1 MKKKSILLTCIAA
14 VMALAMFVGCDN
26 APVYPSFPTSGF
38 VAQIGDFVEGQSFD
52 ASKFQVI
59 ATYLDGSK
67 KVIEDAS
74 VLYTDTDKDN
84 KLSTGDTVSAI
95 VGFDY
100 NNNQLKGEGT
110 VTVYPVE
117 HYEVTAAE
125 KTYTVGDVSS
135 ADLSVTAY
143 YINGKGELANMQV
156 SASDA
161 GLTASVSRDAETTGT
176 MTVSN
181 GRNVIAEIEVTVE
194 EEVVEPFVK
203 IASIEYKAGS
213 LAQYDYAEPI
223 EFTFDDFVVKAYR
236 ANVDQTP
243 DQAVTVENAE
253 DLPGFEVKA
262 VRGDGL
268 DMQSSDW
275 AFKSQTRT
283 SLKVVASFNGTTA
296 EGSIKVVKP
305 VITVAYRG
313 EGIVEG
319 TKLADVVLDP
329 ADFFITEKV
338 SGRTPATVQLDAKDA
353 TFTFVNGMG
362 TPYAEDAVMPE
373 YNKEAANN
381 GQVHVKTIYNG
392 YEGNDV
398 VIDALSA
405 NYAKEITG
413 MQVTLV
419 DGYSI
424 AKQQYTTDIN
434 DTLTTAV
441 IKSITATQDGKTIE
455 INPADVTVKYST
467 SNAKYEAL
475 KDGKNLTSVD
485 TLYILV
491 SYEYGG
497 KNPVEKYV
505 EVKTIAPVATGIE
518 LTATFTN
525 DAGATAAMVGST
537 INWNLTATTEDG
549 YFHYLG
555 TYRVYINNVL
565 QDALPGTVEETEIG
579 DVAVVINT
587 PDGTA
592 SSKVVNIP
600 AGKGYVTVDDLKV
613 AVKDGVYPLIGS
625 AMRALSADDF
635 EVTAGTF
642 DVEGN
647 ATNPVVTEI
656 VLDYPS
662 MLVKKANT
670 VTAVVSY
677 AAKDGTT
684 KTKDVSVAVSGYE
697 NAVVDSNI
705 RLALTG
711 KVLAD
716 NKIENGASGNLAIAE
731 GTYVNNGDTPVI
743 KEIKTK
749 YGLTVSATNF
759 KADGNVAPYTVTY
772 EYISGYSETGE
783 PVKSTGTISLEVVAA
798 QN

>member
-1 MKKKSILLTCIAA
+1 MKKKSILMTCIAA

-26 APVYPSFPTSGF
+26 APVYPSFPTGGY

-74 VLYTDTDKDN
+74 VLYTDTDKDY

-117 HYEVTAAE
+117 RYEVTAAE

-176 MTVSN
+176 MTVKI
-181 GRNVIAEIEVTVE
+181 GGDVIAKIDVTVE
-194 EEVVEPFVK
+194 EEVVEPFAK
-203 IASIEYKAGS
+203 LKGIKFKAGAI
-213 LAQYDYAEPI
+213 AQYDYAEPI
-223 EFTFDDFVVKAYR
+223 EFTFDDFEVTAYR
-236 ANVDQTP
+236 EGSETSEI
-243 DQAVTVENAE
+243 VEDAE

-268 DMQSSDW
+268 DMQASDW

-353 TFTFVNGMG
+353 TFTFVDGMG
-362 TPYAEDAVMPE
+362 EPYGEDAVMPE

-392 YEGNDV
+392 YDGNDV

-405 NYAKEITG
+405 NYAKEITI

-441 IKSITATQDGKTIE
+441 IKSITATQDGETIE
-455 INPADVTVKYST
+455 IDPADVTVKYT
-467 SNAKYEAL
+467 TDRVGTAL
-475 KDGKNLTSVD
+475 KDGTDLTNANYLFVEA
-485 TLYILV
+485 

-497 KNPVEKYV
+497 KEP
-505 EVKTIAPVATGIE
+505 A
-518 LTATFTN
+518 
-525 DAGATAAMVGST
+525 VG
-537 INWNLTATTEDG
+537 
-549 YFHYLG
+549 Y
-555 TYRVYINNVL
+555 
-565 QDALPGTVEETEIG
+565 
-579 DVAVVINT
+579 
-587 PDGTA
+587 
-592 SSKVVNIP
+592 
-600 AGKGYVTVDDLKV
+600 
-613 AVKDGVYPLIGS
+613 
-625 AMRALSADDF
+625 
-635 EVTAGTF
+635 
-642 DVEGN
+642 
-647 ATNPVVTEI
+647 
-656 VLDYPS
+656 
-662 MLVKKANT
+662 
-670 VTAVVSY
+670 AVVSLTT
-677 AAKDGTT
+677 AK
-684 KTKDVSVAVSGYE
+684 VE
-697 NAVVDSNI
+697 
-705 RLALTG
+705 
-711 KVLAD
+711 KVTLSAKYTYT
-716 NKIENGASGNLAIAE
+716 NASGNPMANSPITWSIETSNAN
-731 GTYVNNGDTPVI
+731 GVVNEDAVAAQTWQNGKLSAATN
-743 KEIKTK
+743 
-749 YGLTVSATNF
+749 TVSATESYQVMVVVAGIESNIVNVPVGAGYLTVDDIVVETAEGYTPYIDDLF
-759 KADGNVAPYTVTY
+759 STDVADYTIKANSWDKVGETTAVPTIKSVKAPSSVALISSESTDVVVTISYLDASGKELTTTAEVAIEGKPWTDVSKMKLTYAGSSEVSEGKLYRGESYTFASFDV
-772 EYISGYSETGE
+772 TGE
-783 PVKSTGTISLEVVAA
+783 VSHGDDSALDVAYYYIGNKNNKMTDNIKLYSSQDPVTFVVEYTDKDTGKVAEIEFA
-798 QN
+798 LTLADKPKA

>member
-26 APVYPSFPTSGF
+26 APVYPSFPTGGY

-74 VLYTDTDKDN
+74 VLYTDTDKDY

-117 HYEVTAAE
+117 RYEVTAAE

-176 MTVSN
+176 MTVKI
-181 GRNVIAEIEVTVE
+181 GGDVIAKIDVTVE
-194 EEVVEPFVK
+194 EEVVEPFAK
-203 IASIEYKAGS
+203 LKGIKFKAGAI
-213 LAQYDYAEPI
+213 AQYDYAEPI
-223 EFTFDDFVVKAYR
+223 EFTFDDFEVTAYR
-236 ANVDQTP
+236 DGSTTSEV
-243 DQAVTVENAE
+243 VEDAE

-283 SLKVVASFNGTTA
+283 SLKVVASFNGETVET
-296 EGSIKVVKP
+296 SIPVAKP

-338 SGRTPATVQLDAKDA
+338 SGRTPATVQLDAKDV
-353 TFTFVNGMG
+353 TFTFVDGMG
-362 TPYAEDAVMPE
+362 EPYAEDAVMPE
-373 YNKEAANN
+373 YNKEASNN

-419 DGYSI
+419 DDYSI

-441 IKSITATQDGKTIE
+441 IKSITATQDGKPIE
-455 INPADVTVKYST
+455 IDPADVSVKYST

-497 KNPVEKYV
+497 KNPAEEYV

-525 DAGATAAMVGST
+525 DAGATASMVGST

-565 QDALPGTVEETEIG
+565 QDALPETVKETEIG

-642 DVEGN
+642 DVAGN

-662 MLVKKANT
+662 MLVKKSNT

-749 YGLTVSATNF
+749 YGVTVSATNF